1 MHCKFEEPKVEE
13 TDWLCDPK
21 EDILKEIRILDNYK
35 QRLGS
40 IGLMY
45 KLGKKTTVGISH

>member
-35 QRLGS
+35 LRVRS
-40 IGLMY
+40 IVNVQ
-45 KLGKKTTVGISH
+45 TI